1 MTFISKAAAAWLG
14 GSLSLLAPC
23 TWAQVQTLPPP
34 LPLQQPQSPAAAVAA
49 TSVNAPLSL
58 EAALALAMEH
68 NPGLRAAAQAVA
80 ASEGAVIQ
88 SAARPNPELAYSQE
102 DTRRETRSMTLQ
114 WNQPIEIGGKRAA
127 RMKAA
132 EHGREL
138 AQAELEA
145 ARAGLRAD
153 VRMAFANVLAA
164 QQRVQLHQKTLEIAS
179 QARDAAAKR
188 VQAGKAAPLEET
200 KASVAQG
207 SAQLALA
214 QAQSGLRVAR
224 QQLALQWG
232 GQPASFGLAVGELT
246 QLPLLPAHA
255 LMQEKLEQSPQMLR
269 AQQAVLQAR
278 SVAELERAKRLP
290 DPSVSLGMKRAQE
303 VGRNQLVI
311 GISVPLPILDSNRG
325 NQLQA
330 LRLADKAEDELLA
343 TRQQMQAALQQQQE
357 LLQSSQAQA
366 QQLEQQVLP
375 AAESAYEVAAKGFAL
390 GKFSYLEVLDAQRT
404 LAEARSL
411 YLEQLVATHQAA
423 ADITRQLGDVPGL
436 E

>member
-1 MTFISKAAAAWLG
+1 MTFITKAAAALLG
-14 GSLSLLAPC
+14 SGLGLFVPC
-23 TWAQVQTLPPP
+23 SWAQ
-34 LPLQQPQSPAAAVAA
+34 QPAPVTAVAA
-49 TSVNAPLSL
+49 APISL
-58 EAALALAMEH
+58 QAALALAMER
-68 NPGLRAAAQAVA
+68 NPGLRAAAQALA
-80 ASEGAVIQ
+80 ASEGALIQ
-88 SAARPNPELAYSQE
+88 SRARPNPELAYSQE

-114 WNQPIEIGGKRAA
+114 WNQSIEIGGKREA

-138 AQAELEA
+138 ARAELEA
-145 ARAGLRAD
+145 AQAGLRAD
-153 VRMAFANVLAA
+153 VRTAFANVLAG

-179 QARDAAAKR
+179 SARDAAAKR
-188 VQAGKAAPLEET
+188 VQAGKVAPLEET
-200 KASVAQG
+200 KARVAES
-207 SAQLALA
+207 SAELALA
-214 QAQSGLRVAR
+214 QARSGLRVAR
-224 QQLALQWG
+224 QQLAALWG
-232 GQPASFGLAVGELT
+232 AQPAAFGSAVGELA
-246 QLPLLPAHA
+246 QLPVLPDEGPM
-255 LMQEKLEQSPQMLR
+255 LQRLEHSPQMLR
-269 AQQAVLQAR
+269 AQQAVFQAR

-303 VGRNQLVI
+303 VGRNQLVV

-343 TRQQMQAALQQQQE
+343 TRQQMHALLQQQREQ
-357 LLQSSQAQA
+357 LQTSRAQA
-366 QQLEQQVLP
+366 EQLAQQVLP

>member
-1 MTFISKAAAAWLG
+1 MTFISKAVAAWLG
-14 GSLSLLAPC
+14 GSLSLLVPC
-23 TWAQVQTLPPP
+23 AWAQVQTPPP
-34 LPLQQPQSPAAAVAA
+34 LQQTQSPAAAVAA

-246 QLPLLPAHA
+246 QLPLLPANA
-255 LMQEKLEQSPQMLR
+255 LMQEKMEQSPQMLR

-366 QQLEQQVLP
+366 QQLAQQVLP

>member
-1 MTFISKAAAAWLG
+1 MTFITKAAAALLG
-14 GSLSLLAPC
+14 SGLGLFVPC
-23 TWAQVQTLPPP
+23 SWAQ
-34 LPLQQPQSPAAAVAA
+34 QPAPVTAAAAA
-49 TSVNAPLSL
+49 PISL
-58 EAALALAMEH
+58 QAALALAMER
-68 NPGLRAAAQAVA
+68 NPGLRAAAQALA
-80 ASEGAVIQ
+80 ASEGALIQ
-88 SAARPNPELAYSQE
+88 SRARPNPELAYSQE

-114 WNQPIEIGGKRAA
+114 WNQSIEIGGKREA

-138 AQAELEA
+138 ARAELEA
-145 ARAGLRAD
+145 AQAGLRAD
-153 VRMAFANVLAA
+153 VRTAFANVLAG

-179 QARDAAAKR
+179 SARDAAAKR
-188 VQAGKAAPLEET
+188 VQAGKVAPLEET
-200 KASVAQG
+200 KARVAES
-207 SAQLALA
+207 SAELALA
-214 QAQSGLRVAR
+214 QARSGLRVAR
-224 QQLALQWG
+224 QQLAALWG
-232 GQPASFGLAVGELT
+232 AQPAAFGSAVGELA
-246 QLPLLPAHA
+246 QLPVLPDEG
-255 LMQEKLEQSPQMLR
+255 LMLQRLEHSPQMLR
-269 AQQAVLQAR
+269 SQQAVFQAR

-303 VGRNQLVI
+303 VGRNQLVV

-343 TRQQMQAALQQQQE
+343 TRQQMHALLQQQREQ
-357 LLQSSQAQA
+357 LQTSRAQA
-366 QQLEQQVLP
+366 EQLAQQVLP

>member
-1 MTFISKAAAAWLG
+1 MTFITKAAAVLLG
-14 GSLSLLAPC
+14 SGLGLFVPC
-23 TWAQVQTLPPP
+23 AWAQQAAPTAAT
-34 LPLQQPQSPAAAVAA
+34 AAA
-49 TSVNAPLSL
+49 PISL
-58 EAALALAMEH
+58 QAALALAMEH
-68 NPGLRAAAQAVA
+68 NPGLRAAAQALA
-80 ASEGAVIQ
+80 ASEGALIQ
-88 SAARPNPELAYSQE
+88 SRARPNPELAYSQE

-114 WNQPIEIGGKRAA
+114 WNQSIEIGGKREA

-132 EHGREL
+132 GHGREL
-138 AQAELEA
+138 ARAELEA
-145 ARAGLRAD
+145 AQAGLRAD
-153 VRMAFANVLAA
+153 VRTAFANVLAS
-164 QQRVQLHQKTLEIAS
+164 QQRVQLHQRTLEIAGS
-179 QARDAAAKR
+179 ARDAAAKR
-188 VQAGKAAPLEET
+188 VLAGKVAPLEET
-200 KASVAQG
+200 KARVAES
-207 SAQLALA
+207 SAELALA
-214 QAQSGLRVAR
+214 QARSGLRVAR
-224 QQLALQWG
+224 QQLAALWG
-232 GQPASFGLAVGELT
+232 AQPAAFGSAVGELA
-246 QLPLLPAHA
+246 QLPVLPDEG
-255 LMQEKLEQSPQMLR
+255 LMLEKLEHSPQMLR
-269 AQQAVLQAR
+269 AQQAVFQAR

-303 VGRNQLVI
+303 VGRNQLVV

-343 TRQQMQAALQQQQE
+343 TRQQMYAQLQQQREQ
-357 LLQSSQAQA
+357 LQSSRAQA
-366 QQLEQQVLP
+366 EQLAQQVLP

>member
-1 MTFISKAAAAWLG
+1 MTFITKAAAVLLG
-14 GSLSLLAPC
+14 GGLSLLAPLG
-23 TWAQVQTLPPP
+23 WAQQ
-34 LPLQQPQSPAAAVAA
+34 AAGSASVIAA
-49 TSVNAPLSL
+49 TPAPISL
-58 EAALALAMEH
+58 QAALALATEH
-68 NPGLRAAAQAVA
+68 NPSLRAAAQAVA
-80 ASEGAVIQ
+80 ASEGSVIQ
-88 SAARPNPELAYSQE
+88 SRARPNPELAYSQE

-127 RMKAA
+127 RMQAA

-138 AQAELEA
+138 VQAELDA

-153 VRMAFANVLAA
+153 VRAAFAKVLAG
-164 QQRVQLHQKTLEIAS
+164 QQRVQLHEKTLEIAS
-179 QARDAAAKR
+179 NARDAAAKR
-188 VQAGKAAPLEET
+188 VLAGKIAPLEET
-200 KASVAQG
+200 KARVAES

-224 QQLALQWG
+224 QQLAVLWG
-232 GQPASFGLAVGELT
+232 AQPASMGRAVGELGD
-246 QLPLLPAHA
+246 LPALPDRPA
-255 LMQEKLEQSPQMLR
+255 MLEKLEHSPQMLR
-269 AQQAVLQAR
+269 AQQAVLQAK

-290 DPSVSLGMKRAQE
+290 DPTVSLGMKRAQE
-303 VGRNQLVI
+303 VGRNQLVV

-343 TRQQMQAALQQQQE
+343 TRQQLNAQLHQQLE
-357 LLQSSQAQA
+357 LLQTSRAQA
-366 QQLEQQVLP
+366 QQLAQQVLP
-375 AAESAYEVAAKGFAL
+375 AAESAYEVSAKGFAL

-404 LAEARSL
+404 LADARSL

>member
-1 MTFISKAAAAWLG
+1 MTFISKAVAACLG

-23 TWAQVQTLPPP
+23 AWAQVQTLPPP
-34 LPLQQPQSPAAAVAA
+34 LSLQQPQSPAAAIAA

-214 QAQSGLRVAR
+214 QAQSGLRVSR

-232 GQPASFGLAVGELT
+232 GQPASFDLAVGELT

-357 LLQSSQAQA
+357 LLKSSQAQA
-366 QQLEQQVLP
+366 QQLAQQVLP

>member
-1 MTFISKAAAAWLG
+1 MTFITKAAAVLLG
-14 GSLSLLAPC
+14 SGLGLFVPC
-23 TWAQVQTLPPP
+23 AWAQQAAPTAAT
-34 LPLQQPQSPAAAVAA
+34 AAAAA
-49 TSVNAPLSL
+49 AAPISL
-58 EAALALAMEH
+58 QAALALAMEH
-68 NPGLRAAAQAVA
+68 NPGLRAAAQALA
-80 ASEGAVIQ
+80 ASEGALIQ
-88 SAARPNPELAYSQE
+88 SRARPNPELAYSQE

-114 WNQPIEIGGKRAA
+114 WNQSIEIGGKREA

-132 EHGREL
+132 GHGREL
-138 AQAELEA
+138 ARAELEA
-145 ARAGLRAD
+145 AQAGLRAD
-153 VRMAFANVLAA
+153 VRTAFANVLAG
-164 QQRVQLHQKTLEIAS
+164 QQRVQLHQRTLEIARS
-179 QARDAAAKR
+179 ARDAAAKR
-188 VQAGKAAPLEET
+188 VLAGKVAPLEET
-200 KASVAQG
+200 KARVAES
-207 SAQLALA
+207 SAELALA
-214 QAQSGLRVAR
+214 QARSGLRVAR
-224 QQLALQWG
+224 QQLAALWG
-232 GQPASFGLAVGELT
+232 AQPAAFGSAVGELA
-246 QLPLLPAHA
+246 QLPVLPDEG
-255 LMQEKLEQSPQMLR
+255 LMLEKLEHSPQMLR
-269 AQQAVLQAR
+269 AQQAVFQAR

-303 VGRNQLVI
+303 VGRNQLVV

-343 TRQQMQAALQQQQE
+343 TRQQMYAQLQQQREQ
-357 LLQSSQAQA
+357 LQSSRAQA
-366 QQLEQQVLP
+366 EQLAQQVLP

>member
-1 MTFISKAAAAWLG
+1 MTFITKAAAVLLG
-14 GSLSLLAPC
+14 SGLGLFVPC
-23 TWAQVQTLPPP
+23 AWAQQ
-34 LPLQQPQSPAAAVAA
+34 AAPTAA
-49 TSVNAPLSL
+49 TAAPISL
-58 EAALALAMEH
+58 QAALALAMEH
-68 NPGLRAAAQAVA
+68 NPGLRAAAQALA
-80 ASEGAVIQ
+80 ASEGALIQ
-88 SAARPNPELAYSQE
+88 SRARSNPELAYSQE

-114 WNQPIEIGGKRAA
+114 WNQSIEIGGKREA

-138 AQAELEA
+138 ARAELEA
-145 ARAGLRAD
+145 AQAGLRAD
-153 VRMAFANVLAA
+153 VRTAFANVLAG
-164 QQRVQLHQKTLEIAS
+164 QQRVQLHQRTLEIAGS
-179 QARDAAAKR
+179 ARDAAAKR
-188 VQAGKAAPLEET
+188 VLAGKVAPLEET
-200 KASVAQG
+200 KARVAES
-207 SAQLALA
+207 SAELALA
-214 QAQSGLRVAR
+214 QARSGLRVAR
-224 QQLALQWG
+224 QQLAALWG
-232 GQPASFGLAVGELT
+232 AQPAAFGSAVGELA
-246 QLPLLPAHA
+246 QLPVLPDEG
-255 LMQEKLEQSPQMLR
+255 LMLEKLEHSPQMLR
-269 AQQAVLQAR
+269 AQQAVFQAR

-303 VGRNQLVI
+303 VGRNQLVV

-343 TRQQMQAALQQQQE
+343 TRQQMYAQLQQQREQ
-357 LLQSSQAQA
+357 LQSSRAQA
-366 QQLEQQVLP
+366 EQLAQQVLP

>member
-1 MTFISKAAAAWLG
+1 MTVITKAAAALLG
-14 GSLSLLAPC
+14 SGLGLFVPC
-23 TWAQVQTLPPP
+23 SWAQ
-34 LPLQQPQSPAAAVAA
+34 QPAPVTAVAA
-49 TSVNAPLSL
+49 APISL
-58 EAALALAMEH
+58 QAALALAMER
-68 NPGLRAAAQAVA
+68 NPGLRAAAQALA
-80 ASEGAVIQ
+80 ASEGALIQ
-88 SAARPNPELAYSQE
+88 SRARPNPELAYSQE

-114 WNQPIEIGGKRAA
+114 WNQSIEIGGKREA

-138 AQAELEA
+138 ARAELEA
-145 ARAGLRAD
+145 AQAGLRAD
-153 VRMAFANVLAA
+153 VRTAFANVLAG

-179 QARDAAAKR
+179 SARDAAAKR
-188 VQAGKAAPLEET
+188 VQAGKVAPLEET
-200 KASVAQG
+200 KARVAES
-207 SAQLALA
+207 SAELALA
-214 QAQSGLRVAR
+214 QARSGLRVAR
-224 QQLALQWG
+224 QQLAALWG
-232 GQPASFGLAVGELT
+232 AQPAAFGSAVGELA
-246 QLPLLPAHA
+246 QLPVLPDEGPM
-255 LMQEKLEQSPQMLR
+255 LQRLEHSPQMLR
-269 AQQAVLQAR
+269 AQQAVFQAR

-303 VGRNQLVI
+303 VGRNQLVV

-343 TRQQMQAALQQQQE
+343 IRQQMHALLQQQREQ
-357 LLQSSQAQA
+357 LQTSRAQA
-366 QQLEQQVLP
+366 EQLAQQVLP

>member
-1 MTFISKAAAAWLG
+1 MTFITKAAAALLG
-14 GSLSLLAPC
+14 SGLGLFVPC
-23 TWAQVQTLPPP
+23 SWAQ
-34 LPLQQPQSPAAAVAA
+34 QPAPVTAVAA
-49 TSVNAPLSL
+49 APISL
-58 EAALALAMEH
+58 QAALALAMQR
-68 NPGLRAAAQAVA
+68 NPGLRAAAQALA
-80 ASEGAVIQ
+80 ASEGALIQ
-88 SAARPNPELAYSQE
+88 SRARPNPELAYSQE

-114 WNQPIEIGGKRAA
+114 WNQSIEIGGKREA

-138 AQAELEA
+138 ARAELEA
-145 ARAGLRAD
+145 AQAGLRAD
-153 VRMAFANVLAA
+153 VRTAFANVLAG

-179 QARDAAAKR
+179 SARDAAAKR
-188 VQAGKAAPLEET
+188 VQAGKVAPLEET
-200 KASVAQG
+200 KARVAES
-207 SAQLALA
+207 SAELALA
-214 QAQSGLRVAR
+214 QARSGLRVAR
-224 QQLALQWG
+224 QQLAALWG
-232 GQPASFGLAVGELT
+232 AQPAAFGSAVGELA
-246 QLPLLPAHA
+246 QLPVLPDEGPM
-255 LMQEKLEQSPQMLR
+255 LQRLEYSPQMLR
-269 AQQAVLQAR
+269 AQQAVFQAR

-303 VGRNQLVI
+303 VGRNQLVV

-343 TRQQMQAALQQQQE
+343 IRQQMHALLQQQREQ
-357 LLQSSQAQA
+357 LQTSRAQA
-366 QQLEQQVLP
+366 EQLAQQVLP

>member
-1 MTFISKAAAAWLG
+1 MTFITKAAAVLLG
-14 GSLSLLAPC
+14 GWLSLLAPLG
-23 TWAQVQTLPPP
+23 WAQQA
-34 LPLQQPQSPAAAVAA
+34 PAIAA
-49 TSVNAPLSL
+49 TPTPMSL
-58 EAALALAMEH
+58 QAALALAMEH
-68 NPGLRAAAQAVA
+68 NPSLRAAAQAVA
-80 ASEGAVIQ
+80 ASEGAVVQ
-88 SAARPNPELAYSQE
+88 SRARPNPELAYSQE

-138 AQAELEA
+138 VQAELDA

-153 VRMAFANVLAA
+153 VRAAFAKVLAG
-164 QQRVQLHQKTLEIAS
+164 QQRVQLHEKTLEIAS
-179 QARDAAAKR
+179 NARDAAAKR
-188 VQAGKAAPLEET
+188 VQAGKIAPLEET
-200 KASVAQG
+200 KARVAES

-224 QQLALQWG
+224 QQLALLWG
-232 GQPASFGLAVGELT
+232 AQPLSMGRAVGELGD
-246 QLPLLPAHA
+246 LPALPDSSA
-255 LMQEKLEQSPQMLR
+255 MLEKLEHSPQMLR
-269 AQQAVLQAR
+269 AQQAVLQAK
-278 SVAELERAKRLP
+278 SVADLERAKRLP

-303 VGRNQLVI
+303 VGRNQLVV

-330 LRLADKAEDELLA
+330 LRLADKAEDEWLA
-343 TRQQMQAALQQQQE
+343 TRQQLNAQLQQQLE
-357 LLQSSQAQA
+357 LLQTSRAQA
-366 QQLEQQVLP
+366 LQLAQQVLP
-375 AAESAYEVAAKGFAL
+375 AAESAYEVSAKGFAL

-404 LAEARSL
+404 LADARSL

>member
-1 MTFISKAAAAWLG
+1 MTFITKAAAALLG
-14 GSLSLLAPC
+14 SGLGLLVPC
-23 TWAQVQTLPPP
+23 SWAQ
-34 LPLQQPQSPAAAVAA
+34 QPAPVTAAAAA
-49 TSVNAPLSL
+49 PISL
-58 EAALALAMEH
+58 QAALALAMER
-68 NPGLRAAAQAVA
+68 NPGLRAAAQALA
-80 ASEGAVIQ
+80 ASEGALIQ
-88 SAARPNPELAYSQE
+88 SRARPNPELAYSQE

-114 WNQPIEIGGKRAA
+114 WNQSIEIGGKREA

-138 AQAELEA
+138 TRAELEA
-145 ARAGLRAD
+145 AQAGLRAD
-153 VRMAFANVLAA
+153 VRTAFANVLAG

-179 QARDAAAKR
+179 SARDAAAKR
-188 VQAGKAAPLEET
+188 VQAGKVAPLEET
-200 KASVAQG
+200 KARVAES
-207 SAQLALA
+207 SAELALS
-214 QAQSGLRVAR
+214 QARSGLRVAR
-224 QQLALQWG
+224 QQLAALWG
-232 GQPASFGLAVGELT
+232 AQPAAFGSAVGELA
-246 QLPLLPAHA
+246 QLPVLPDEG
-255 LMQEKLEQSPQMLR
+255 LMLQRLEHSPQMLR
-269 AQQAVLQAR
+269 AQQAVFQAR

-303 VGRNQLVI
+303 VGRNQLVV

-343 TRQQMQAALQQQQE
+343 TRQQMHALLQQQREQ
-357 LLQSSQAQA
+357 LQTSRAQA
-366 QQLEQQVLP
+366 EQLAQQVLP

>member
-1 MTFISKAAAAWLG
+1 MTFITKAAAVLLG
-14 GSLSLLAPC
+14 GGLSLLAPLG
-23 TWAQVQTLPPP
+23 WAQQA
-34 LPLQQPQSPAAAVAA
+34 PAIAA
-49 TSVNAPLSL
+49 TPTPMSL
-58 EAALALAMEH
+58 QAALALAMEH
-68 NPGLRAAAQAVA
+68 NPSLRAAAQAVA
-80 ASEGAVIQ
+80 ASEGAVVQ
-88 SAARPNPELAYSQE
+88 SRARPNPELAYSQE

-132 EHGREL
+132 EHGRDL
-138 AQAELEA
+138 VQAELDA
-145 ARAGLRAD
+145 TRAGLRAD
-153 VRMAFANVLAA
+153 VRAAFAKVLAG
-164 QQRVQLHQKTLEIAS
+164 QQRVQLHEKTLEIAS
-179 QARDAAAKR
+179 NARDAAAKR
-188 VQAGKAAPLEET
+188 VQAGKIAPLEET
-200 KASVAQG
+200 KARVAES

-224 QQLALQWG
+224 QQLALLWG
-232 GQPASFGLAVGELT
+232 AQPASMGRAVGELGD
-246 QLPLLPAHA
+246 LPSLPDSRVM
-255 LMQEKLEQSPQMLR
+255 LEKLEHSPQMLR
-269 AQQAVLQAR
+269 AQQAVLQAK

-290 DPSVSLGMKRAQE
+290 DPTVSLGMKRAQE
-303 VGRNQLVI
+303 VGRNQLVV

-343 TRQQMQAALQQQQE
+343 TRQQLSAQLQQQLE
-357 LLQSSQAQA
+357 LLQTSRAQA
-366 QQLEQQVLP
+366 LQLAQQVLP
-375 AAESAYEVAAKGFAL
+375 AAESAYEVSAKGFAL

-404 LAEARSL
+404 LADARSL

>member
-1 MTFISKAAAAWLG
+1 MTFITKAAAALLG
-14 GSLSLLAPC
+14 SGLGLFVPC
-23 TWAQVQTLPPP
+23 SWAQ
-34 LPLQQPQSPAAAVAA
+34 QPAPVTAVAA
-49 TSVNAPLSL
+49 APISL
-58 EAALALAMEH
+58 QAALALAMQR
-68 NPGLRAAAQAVA
+68 NPGLRAAAQALA
-80 ASEGAVIQ
+80 ASEGALIQ
-88 SAARPNPELAYSQE
+88 SRARPNPELAYSQE

-114 WNQPIEIGGKRAA
+114 WNQSIEIGGKREA

-138 AQAELEA
+138 ARAELEA
-145 ARAGLRAD
+145 AQAGLRAD
-153 VRMAFANVLAA
+153 VRTAFANVLAG

-179 QARDAAAKR
+179 SARDAAAKR
-188 VQAGKAAPLEET
+188 VQAGKVAPLEET
-200 KASVAQG
+200 KARVAES
-207 SAQLALA
+207 SAELALA
-214 QAQSGLRVAR
+214 QARSGLRVAR
-224 QQLALQWG
+224 QQLAALWG
-232 GQPASFGLAVGELT
+232 AQPAAFGSAVGELA
-246 QLPLLPAHA
+246 QLPVLPDEGPM
-255 LMQEKLEQSPQMLR
+255 LQRLEHSPQMLR
-269 AQQAVLQAR
+269 AQQAVFQAR

-303 VGRNQLVI
+303 VGRNQLVV

-343 TRQQMQAALQQQQE
+343 TRQQMHALLQQQREQ
-357 LLQSSQAQA
+357 LQTSRAQA
-366 QQLEQQVLP
+366 EQLAQQVLP

>member
-1 MTFISKAAAAWLG
+1 MTFITKAVAALLGSGLGLFLPCSWAQQPAPVTAAAAAPI
-14 GSLSLLAPC
+14 SL
-23 TWAQVQTLPPP
+23 Q
-34 LPLQQPQSPAAAVAA
+34 
-49 TSVNAPLSL
+49 
-58 EAALALAMEH
+58 AALALAMER
-68 NPGLRAAAQAVA
+68 NPGLRAAAQALA
-80 ASEGAVIQ
+80 ASEGALIQ
-88 SAARPNPELAYSQE
+88 SRARPNPELAYSQE

-114 WNQPIEIGGKRAA
+114 WNQSIEIGGKREA

-138 AQAELEA
+138 ARAELDA
-145 ARAGLRAD
+145 AQAGLRAD
-153 VRMAFANVLAA
+153 VRTAFANVLAG
-164 QQRVQLHQKTLEIAS
+164 QQRVQLHQRTLEIAS
-179 QARDAAAKR
+179 SARDAAAKR
-188 VQAGKAAPLEET
+188 VQAGKVAPLEET
-200 KASVAQG
+200 KARVAES
-207 SAQLALA
+207 SAELALA
-214 QAQSGLRVAR
+214 QARSGLRVAR
-224 QQLALQWG
+224 QQLAALWG
-232 GQPASFGLAVGELT
+232 AQPAAFGSAVGELA
-246 QLPLLPAHA
+246 QLPVLPDEG
-255 LMQEKLEQSPQMLR
+255 LMLQRLEHSPQMLR
-269 AQQAVLQAR
+269 AQQAVFQAR

-303 VGRNQLVI
+303 VGRNQLVV

-343 TRQQMQAALQQQQE
+343 TRQQMHALLQQQREQ
-357 LLQSSQAQA
+357 LQTSRAQA
-366 QQLEQQVLP
+366 EQLAQQVLP

>member
-1 MTFISKAAAAWLG
+1 MTFITKAAAVLLG
-14 GSLSLLAPC
+14 SGLGLFVPC
-23 TWAQVQTLPPP
+23 AWAQQTAPAT
-34 LPLQQPQSPAAAVAA
+34 AAAAA
-49 TSVNAPLSL
+49 PISL
-58 EAALALAMEH
+58 QAALALAMEH
-68 NPGLRAAAQAVA
+68 NPGLRAAAQALA
-80 ASEGAVIQ
+80 ASEGALIQ
-88 SAARPNPELAYSQE
+88 SRARPNPELAYSQE

-114 WNQPIEIGGKRAA
+114 WNQSIEIGGKREA

-132 EHGREL
+132 GHGREL
-138 AQAELEA
+138 VRTELEA
-145 ARAGLRAD
+145 AQAGLRAD
-153 VRMAFANVLAA
+153 VRTAFANVLAG
-164 QQRVQLHQKTLEIAS
+164 QQRVQLHQRTLEIAAS
-179 QARDAAAKR
+179 ARDAAAKR
-188 VQAGKAAPLEET
+188 VLAGKVAPLEET
-200 KASVAQG
+200 KARVAES
-207 SAQLALA
+207 SAELALA
-214 QAQSGLRVAR
+214 QARSGLRVAR
-224 QQLALQWG
+224 QQLAALWG
-232 GQPASFGLAVGELT
+232 AQPAAFGSAVGELA
-246 QLPLLPAHA
+246 QLPVLPDEG
-255 LMQEKLEQSPQMLR
+255 LMLEKLEHSPQMLR
-269 AQQAVLQAR
+269 AQQAVFQAR

-303 VGRNQLVI
+303 VGRNQLVV

-343 TRQQMQAALQQQQE
+343 TRQQMYAQLQQQREQ
-357 LLQSSQAQA
+357 LQTSRAQA
-366 QQLEQQVLP
+366 EQLAQQVLP

>member
-23 TWAQVQTLPPP
+23 AWAQVQTLPP
-34 LPLQQPQSPAAAVAA
+34 LQQSQSPAAAVAA

-114 WNQPIEIGGKRAA
+114 WNQPIETGGKRAA

>member
-1 MTFISKAAAAWLG
+1 MTFITKAAAVLLG
-14 GSLSLLAPC
+14 GGLSLLATC
-23 TWAQVQTLPPP
+23 GWAQQ
-34 LPLQQPQSPAAAVAA
+34 AAATAPAIAA
-49 TSVNAPLSL
+49 TPAPMSL
-58 EAALALAMEH
+58 QAALALAMEH
-68 NPGLRAAAQAVA
+68 NPSLRAAAQAVA

-88 SAARPNPELAYSQE
+88 SRARSNPELAYSQE

-138 AQAELEA
+138 VQAELDA

-153 VRMAFANVLAA
+153 VRAAFAKVLAG
-164 QQRVQLHQKTLEIAS
+164 QQRVQLHEKTLEIAS
-179 QARDAAAKR
+179 NARDAAAKR
-188 VQAGKAAPLEET
+188 VQAGKIAPLEET
-200 KASVAQG
+200 KARVAES

-224 QQLALQWG
+224 QQLALLWG
-232 GQPASFGLAVGELT
+232 AQPASMGRAVGELGD
-246 QLPLLPAHA
+246 LPALPDSSA
-255 LMQEKLEQSPQMLR
+255 MLEKLEHSPQMLR
-269 AQQAVLQAR
+269 AQHAVLQAK

-290 DPSVSLGMKRAQE
+290 DPTVSLGMKRAQE
-303 VGRNQLVI
+303 VGRNQLVV

-343 TRQQMQAALQQQQE
+343 TRQQLNAQLQQQLE
-357 LLQSSQAQA
+357 LLQTSRAQA
-366 QQLEQQVLP
+366 LQLAQQVLP
-375 AAESAYEVAAKGFAL
+375 AAESAYEVSAKGFAL

-404 LAEARSL
+404 LADARSL

>member
-1 MTFISKAAAAWLG
+1 MTFITKAAAALLG
-14 GSLSLLAPC
+14 SGLGLFVPC
-23 TWAQVQTLPPP
+23 SWAQ
-34 LPLQQPQSPAAAVAA
+34 QPAPVTAVAA
-49 TSVNAPLSL
+49 APISL
-58 EAALALAMEH
+58 QAALALAMER
-68 NPGLRAAAQAVA
+68 NPGLRAAAQALA
-80 ASEGAVIQ
+80 ASEGALIQ
-88 SAARPNPELAYSQE
+88 SRARPNPELAYSQE

-114 WNQPIEIGGKRAA
+114 WNQSIEIGGKREA

-138 AQAELEA
+138 VRAELQAAQAA
-145 ARAGLRAD
+145 LRAD
-153 VRMAFANVLAA
+153 VRTAFANVLAG
-164 QQRVQLHQKTLEIAS
+164 QQRVQLHQRTLEIAGS
-179 QARDAAAKR
+179 ARDAAAKR
-188 VQAGKAAPLEET
+188 VLAGKVAPLEET
-200 KASVAQG
+200 KARVAES
-207 SAQLALA
+207 SAELALA
-214 QAQSGLRVAR
+214 QARSGLRVAR
-224 QQLALQWG
+224 QQLAALWG
-232 GQPASFGLAVGELT
+232 AQPAAFGSAVGELA
-246 QLPLLPAHA
+246 QLPVLPDEG
-255 LMQEKLEQSPQMLR
+255 LMLEKLEHSPQMLR
-269 AQQAVLQAR
+269 AQQAVFQAR

-303 VGRNQLVI
+303 VGRNQLVV

-343 TRQQMQAALQQQQE
+343 TRQQMYAQLQQQREQ
-357 LLQSSQAQA
+357 LQSSRAQA
-366 QQLEQQVLP
+366 EQLAQHVLP
-375 AAESAYEVAAKGFAL
+375 AAQSAYEVAAKGFDM

>member
-23 TWAQVQTLPPP
+23 AWAQVQTPPP
-34 LPLQQPQSPAAAVAA
+34 ALQQPQSPAAAIAA

-114 WNQPIEIGGKRAA
+114 WNQPIETGGKRAA

-138 AQAELEA
+138 AQAELEV

-255 LMQEKLEQSPQMLR
+255 LMQEKLEHSPQMLR

-366 QQLEQQVLP
+366 QQLAQQVLP

>member
-1 MTFISKAAAAWLG
+1 MTFITKAAAVLLG
-14 GSLSLLAPC
+14 SGLGLFVPC
-23 TWAQVQTLPPP
+23 AWAQQTAPAT
-34 LPLQQPQSPAAAVAA
+34 AAAAA
-49 TSVNAPLSL
+49 PISL
-58 EAALALAMEH
+58 QAALALAMEH
-68 NPGLRAAAQAVA
+68 NPGLRAAAQALA
-80 ASEGAVIQ
+80 ASEGALIQ
-88 SAARPNPELAYSQE
+88 SRARPNPELAYSQE

-114 WNQPIEIGGKRAA
+114 WNQSIEIGGKREA

-132 EHGREL
+132 GHGREL
-138 AQAELEA
+138 ARAELEA
-145 ARAGLRAD
+145 AQASLRAD
-153 VRMAFANVLAA
+153 VRTAFANVLAG
-164 QQRVQLHQKTLEIAS
+164 QQRVQLHQRTLEIAGS
-179 QARDAAAKR
+179 ARDAAAKR
-188 VQAGKAAPLEET
+188 VLAGKVAPLEET
-200 KASVAQG
+200 KARVAES
-207 SAQLALA
+207 SAELALA
-214 QAQSGLRVAR
+214 QARSGLRVAR
-224 QQLALQWG
+224 QQLAALWG
-232 GQPASFGLAVGELT
+232 AQPAAFGSAVGELA
-246 QLPLLPAHA
+246 QLPVLPDEG
-255 LMQEKLEQSPQMLR
+255 LMLEKLEHSPQMLR

-303 VGRNQLVI
+303 VGRNQLVV
-311 GISVPLPILDSNRG
+311 GVSVPLPILDSNRG

-343 TRQQMQAALQQQQE
+343 TRQQMYAQLQQQREQ
-357 LLQSSQAQA
+357 LQTSRAQA
-366 QQLEQQVLP
+366 EQLAQQVLP

>member
-1 MTFISKAAAAWLG
+1 MTFITKAAAALLG
-14 GSLSLLAPC
+14 GGLSLLATC
-23 TWAQVQTLPPP
+23 GWAQQ
-34 LPLQQPQSPAAAVAA
+34 AAATAPAIAA
-49 TSVNAPLSL
+49 TPAPMSL
-58 EAALALAMEH
+58 QAALALAMEH
-68 NPGLRAAAQAVA
+68 NPSLRAAAQAVA
-80 ASEGAVIQ
+80 ASEGAVVQ
-88 SAARPNPELAYSQE
+88 SRARPNPELAYSQE

-132 EHGREL
+132 EHGRDL
-138 AQAELEA
+138 VQAELDA
-145 ARAGLRAD
+145 TRAGLRAD
-153 VRMAFANVLAA
+153 VRAAFAKVLAG
-164 QQRVQLHQKTLEIAS
+164 QQRVQLHEKTLEIAS
-179 QARDAAAKR
+179 NARDAAAKR
-188 VQAGKAAPLEET
+188 VQAGKIAPLEET
-200 KASVAQG
+200 KARVAES

-224 QQLALQWG
+224 QQLALLWG
-232 GQPASFGLAVGELT
+232 AQPASMGRAVGELGD
-246 QLPLLPAHA
+246 LPSLPDSRAM
-255 LMQEKLEQSPQMLR
+255 LEKLEHSPQMLR
-269 AQQAVLQAR
+269 AQQAVLQAK

-290 DPSVSLGMKRAQE
+290 DPTVSLGMKRAQE
-303 VGRNQLVI
+303 VGRNQLVV

-343 TRQQMQAALQQQQE
+343 TRQQLNAQLQQQLE
-357 LLQSSQAQA
+357 LLQTSRAQA
-366 QQLEQQVLP
+366 LQLAQQVLP
-375 AAESAYEVAAKGFAL
+375 AAESAYEVSAKGFAL

-404 LAEARSL
+404 LADARSL

>member
-1 MTFISKAAAAWLG
+1 MTFITKAAAVLLG
-14 GSLSLLAPC
+14 SGLGLFVPC
-23 TWAQVQTLPPP
+23 AWAQQAAPTAATATAAT
-34 LPLQQPQSPAAAVAA
+34 AAAAA
-49 TSVNAPLSL
+49 PISL
-58 EAALALAMEH
+58 QAALALAMEH
-68 NPGLRAAAQAVA
+68 NPGLRAAAQALA
-80 ASEGAVIQ
+80 ASEGALIQ
-88 SAARPNPELAYSQE
+88 SRARPNPELAYSQE

-114 WNQPIEIGGKRAA
+114 WNQSIEIGGKREA

-132 EHGREL
+132 GHGREL
-138 AQAELEA
+138 ARAELEA
-145 ARAGLRAD
+145 AQAGLRAD
-153 VRMAFANVLAA
+153 VRTAFANVLAG
-164 QQRVQLHQKTLEIAS
+164 QQRVQLHQRTLEIAGS
-179 QARDAAAKR
+179 ARDAAAKR
-188 VQAGKAAPLEET
+188 VLAGKVAPLEET
-200 KASVAQG
+200 KAHVAES
-207 SAQLALA
+207 SAELALA
-214 QAQSGLRVAR
+214 QARSGLRVAR
-224 QQLALQWG
+224 QQLAALWG
-232 GQPASFGLAVGELT
+232 AQPAAFGSAVGELA
-246 QLPLLPAHA
+246 QLPVLPDEG
-255 LMQEKLEQSPQMLR
+255 LMLEKLEHSPQMLR
-269 AQQAVLQAR
+269 AQQAVFQAR

-303 VGRNQLVI
+303 VGRNQLVV

-343 TRQQMQAALQQQQE
+343 TRQQMYAQLQQQREQ
-357 LLQSSQAQA
+357 LQTSRAQA
-366 QQLEQQVLP
+366 EQLAQQVLP

>member
-1 MTFISKAAAAWLG
+1 MTFITKAAAALLG
-14 GSLSLLAPC
+14 GGLCLFAPLSG
-23 TWAQVQTLPPP
+23 AQQ
-34 LPLQQPQSPAAAVAA
+34 AVAVPAA
-49 TSVNAPLSL
+49 TSPASINLQT
-58 EAALALAMEH
+58 ALALAMEH
-68 NPGLRAAAQAVA
+68 NPSLRAAAQAVA
-80 ASEGAVIQ
+80 ASEGAVLQ
-88 SAARPNPELAYSQE
+88 SRARPNPELAYSQE

-132 EHGREL
+132 EHGRDL
-138 AQAELEA
+138 VQAELDA

-153 VRMAFANVLAA
+153 VRTAFANVLAG
-164 QQRVQLHQKTLEIAS
+164 QQRVQLHEKTLEIAS
-179 QARDAAAKR
+179 HARDAAAKR
-188 VQAGKAAPLEET
+188 VQAGKIAPLEET
-200 KASVAQG
+200 KARVAES

-224 QQLALQWG
+224 QQLALLWG
-232 GQPASFGLAVGELT
+232 AQPASMGRAVGELGD
-246 QLPLLPAHA
+246 LPALPDSSA
-255 LMQEKLEQSPQMLR
+255 MLEKLEHSPQMLR

-303 VGRNQLVI
+303 VGRNQLVV

-343 TRQQMQAALQQQQE
+343 TRQQLNAQLQQQLE
-357 LLQSSQAQA
+357 LLQTSRAQA
-366 QQLEQQVLP
+366 QQLAQQVLP
-375 AAESAYEVAAKGFAL
+375 AAESAYEVAAKGFSL

-404 LAEARSL
+404 LADARSL

-423 ADITRQLGDVPGL
+423 ADITRRLGDVPGL

>member
-1 MTFISKAAAAWLG
+1 MTFITKAAAVLLG
-14 GSLSLLAPC
+14 SGLGLFVPC
-23 TWAQVQTLPPP
+23 AWAQQAAPTAATAAT
-34 LPLQQPQSPAAAVAA
+34 AAAAA
-49 TSVNAPLSL
+49 PISL
-58 EAALALAMEH
+58 QAALALAMEH
-68 NPGLRAAAQAVA
+68 NPGLRAAAQALA
-80 ASEGAVIQ
+80 ASEGALIQ
-88 SAARPNPELAYSQE
+88 SRARPNPELAYSQE

-114 WNQPIEIGGKRAA
+114 WNQSIEIGGKREA

-132 EHGREL
+132 GHGREL
-138 AQAELEA
+138 ARAELEA
-145 ARAGLRAD
+145 AQAGLRAD
-153 VRMAFANVLAA
+153 VRTAFANVLAG
-164 QQRVQLHQKTLEIAS
+164 QQRVQLHQRTLEIAGS
-179 QARDAAAKR
+179 ARDAAAKR
-188 VQAGKAAPLEET
+188 VLAGKVAPLEET
-200 KASVAQG
+200 KARVAES
-207 SAQLALA
+207 SAELALA
-214 QAQSGLRVAR
+214 QARSGLRVAR
-224 QQLALQWG
+224 QQLAALWG
-232 GQPASFGLAVGELT
+232 AQPAAFGSAVGELA
-246 QLPLLPAHA
+246 QLPVLPDEG
-255 LMQEKLEQSPQMLR
+255 LMLEKLEHSPQMLR
-269 AQQAVLQAR
+269 AQQAVFQAR

-303 VGRNQLVI
+303 VGRNQLVV

-343 TRQQMQAALQQQQE
+343 TRQQMYAQLQQQREQ
-357 LLQSSQAQA
+357 LQSSRAQA
-366 QQLEQQVLP
+366 EQLAQQVLP

>member
-1 MTFISKAAAAWLG
+1 MTFISKAVAAWLG

-23 TWAQVQTLPPP
+23 AWAQVQTPP
-34 LPLQQPQSPAAAVAA
+34 PLQQPQSPAAAVAA

-164 QQRVQLHQKTLEIAS
+164 QQRVQLYQKTLEIAS

-246 QLPLLPAHA
+246 QLPLLPANT

-366 QQLEQQVLP
+366 QQLAQQVLP

>member
-1 MTFISKAAAAWLG
+1 MTFITKAAAVLLG
-14 GSLSLLAPC
+14 SGLGLFVPC
-23 TWAQVQTLPPP
+23 AWAQQAAPTAATAAT
-34 LPLQQPQSPAAAVAA
+34 AAAAA
-49 TSVNAPLSL
+49 PISL
-58 EAALALAMEH
+58 QTALALAMEH
-68 NPGLRAAAQAVA
+68 NPGLRAAAQALA
-80 ASEGAVIQ
+80 ASEGALIQ
-88 SAARPNPELAYSQE
+88 SRARPNPELAYSQE

-114 WNQPIEIGGKRAA
+114 WNQSIEIGGKREA

-132 EHGREL
+132 GHGREL
-138 AQAELEA
+138 ARAELEA
-145 ARAGLRAD
+145 AQAGLRAD
-153 VRMAFANVLAA
+153 VRTAFANVLAG
-164 QQRVQLHQKTLEIAS
+164 QQRVQLHQRTLEIAGS
-179 QARDAAAKR
+179 ARDAAAKR
-188 VQAGKAAPLEET
+188 VLAGKVAPLEET
-200 KASVAQG
+200 KARVAES
-207 SAQLALA
+207 SAELALA
-214 QAQSGLRVAR
+214 QARSGLRVAR
-224 QQLALQWG
+224 QQLAALWG
-232 GQPASFGLAVGELT
+232 AQPAAFGSAVGELA
-246 QLPLLPAHA
+246 QLPVLPDEG
-255 LMQEKLEQSPQMLR
+255 LMLEKLEHSPQMLR
-269 AQQAVLQAR
+269 AQQAVFQAR

-303 VGRNQLVI
+303 VGRNQLVV

-343 TRQQMQAALQQQQE
+343 TRQQMYAQLQQQREQ
-357 LLQSSQAQA
+357 LQSSRAQA
-366 QQLEQQVLP
+366 EQLAQQVLP

>member
-1 MTFISKAAAAWLG
+1 MTFITKAAAALLG
-14 GSLSLLAPC
+14 SGLGLFVPC
-23 TWAQVQTLPPP
+23 SWAQ
-34 LPLQQPQSPAAAVAA
+34 QPAPVTAVAA
-49 TSVNAPLSL
+49 APISL
-58 EAALALAMEH
+58 QAALALAMER
-68 NPGLRAAAQAVA
+68 NPGLRAAAQALA
-80 ASEGAVIQ
+80 ASEGALIQ
-88 SAARPNPELAYSQE
+88 SRARPNPELAYSQE

-114 WNQPIEIGGKRAA
+114 WNQSIEIGGKREA

-138 AQAELEA
+138 ARAELEA
-145 ARAGLRAD
+145 AQAGLRAD
-153 VRMAFANVLAA
+153 VRTAFANVLAG

-179 QARDAAAKR
+179 SARDAAAKR
-188 VQAGKAAPLEET
+188 VQAGKVAPLEET
-200 KASVAQG
+200 KARVAES
-207 SAQLALA
+207 SAELALA
-214 QAQSGLRVAR
+214 QARSGLRVAR
-224 QQLALQWG
+224 QQLAALWG
-232 GQPASFGLAVGELT
+232 AQPAAFGSAVGELA
-246 QLPLLPAHA
+246 QLPVLPDEGPM
-255 LMQEKLEQSPQMLR
+255 LQRLEHSPQMLR
-269 AQQAVLQAR
+269 AQQAVFQAR

-303 VGRNQLVI
+303 VGRNQLVV

-343 TRQQMQAALQQQQE
+343 IRQQMHALLQQQREQ
-357 LLQSSQAQA
+357 LQTSRAQA
-366 QQLEQQVLP
+366 EQLAQQVLP